1 MHATQHDCL
10 LGLQPS
16 VRALPPTTAV
26 LFAEQE
32 GLGRCL
38 VCTTPLSWTAQRTR
52 ASGAQRRGGGRGCAQ
67 GPRQPHRRAAWGR
80 RLLACWLAAACP
92 SLACTPLT
100 SAAPPA
106 ARLQAGADGTQ
117 GAGFARGGAQVGR
130 VCCRREERTLA
141 QPAARQAHLPR
152 QCRVPCH
159 ATTLPHA
166 HHSLPLSLPHALH
179 DYIVRRPPCPSL
191 PSARRRLGT
200 EAIKADFPPSRMIR
214 AYDKRWRRLH
224 ACALTAATGEAG
236 MAPGE
241 GEFYAEQ
248 VGGWGGGGGGGLG
261 VWRIV
266 GLHQCVELKRP
277 LLLNCLLMNAPC
289 RFPPASPH
297 PAPPLPLS
305 GWRTTRPTTPRS
317 LGSGRQPRRSAS
329 CAPGCATCC

>member
-130 VCCRREERTLA
+130 VRCQWEERTLA
-141 QPAARQAHLPR
+141 LPAARRAHLPR

-166 HHSLPLSLPHALH
+166 HQSPPCPPQFTSLSPPCSPRLH
-179 DYIVRRPPCPSL
+179 FPPPPTCPSL

-224 ACALTAATGEAG
+224 ACGLTAATREAG

-248 VGGWGGGGGGGLG
+248 ACLCVWGGGGGCMD
-261 VWRIV
+261 VWHGSDRCFPIV
-266 GLHQCVELKRP
+266 C
-277 LLLNCLLMNAPC
+277 
-289 RFPPASPH
+289 
-297 PAPPLPLS
+297 
-305 GWRTTRPTTPRS
+305 
-317 LGSGRQPRRSAS
+317 
-329 CAPGCATCC
+329 